1 METTVIATKGDKR
14 VEFIQSE
21 THTSIKGKNVNVH
34 DIQILMDNDV
44 HNGAEFDGWNVNF
57 D

>member
-1 METTVIATKGDKR
+1 METVVIAKKGDKE
-14 VEFIQSE
+14 VIFTQSE
-21 THTSIKGKNVNVH
+21 THTSIKGKNINVH

-44 HNGAEFDGWNVNF
+44 HNGAEYDGWNVNF